1 LDVESHIKMIRFK
14 DFIEEEITEQE
25 VDDLIESLEWEDI
38 IDLYDTEDLILED
51 ITSSERIRMGQKM
64 RSRKTLL
71 ALARK
76 VKLKRAAAMNILTRR
91 SKSAARKMVMRKM
104 LKGRNKS
111 DLSAS
116 EKNNIEAR
124 TSKMLSMMKNLP
136 QKLMPKIRDI
146 EKKRLHG
153 KENK

>member
-1 LDVESHIKMIRFK
+1 MISFK
-14 DFIEEEITEQE
+14 DFIEEEITEEE
-25 VDDLIESLEWEDI
+25 VDALIESLEWEDI
-38 IDLYDTEDLILED
+38 IELYDTEDLILED
-51 ITSSERIRMGQKM
+51 ITSSERIKMGQKM

-76 VKLKRAAAMNILTRR
+76 VKLKRAAAMSILTRR
-91 SKSAARKMVMRKM
+91 SKSAARKMIMKKM

-124 TSKMLSMMKNLP
+124 TSKTLSMMKNLP
-136 QKLMPKIRDI
+136 QKLLPKIRDI
-146 EKKRLHG
+146 EKKRLHSKG
-153 KENK
+153 SK

>member
-1 LDVESHIKMIRFK
+1 MIRFK
-14 DFIEEEITEQE
+14 DFIEEEITEQYIDE
-25 VDDLIESLEWEDI
+25 LIESLEWEDI

-51 ITSSERIRMGQKM
+51 ITSTERIKMGQKM

-76 VKLKRAAAMNILTRR
+76 VKLKRAAAMNVLTRR

-111 DLSAS
+111 DLSAA

-124 TSKMLSMMKNLP
+124 TSKVLSMMKNLP
-136 QKLMPKIRDI
+136 QKLLPKIRDI
-146 EKKRLHG
+146 EKKRLSSKG
-153 KENK
+153 NK

>member
-1 LDVESHIKMIRFK
+1 MIRFK

-76 VKLKRAAAMNILTRR
+76 VKLKRADAMNILTRR

>member
-1 LDVESHIKMIRFK
+1 MIRFK

-38 IDLYDTEDLILED
+38 IDLYDTEDLVLED

-116 EKNNIEAR
+116 EKNSIEAR

-153 KENK
+153 KGNK

>member
-1 LDVESHIKMIRFK
+1 MIRFK

-38 IDLYDTEDLILED
+38 IDIYDTEDLILED

-71 ALARK
+71 ALARR

-153 KENK
+153 KGNK